1 MEILWLACSIIASL
15 ASIVC
20 IKYYINRDDLYWF
33 ILAILSYILLAYS
46 LSKLYINNN
55 ISKIYAIMNISGIIL
70 VALAGMFV
78 FNEKINIKMA
88 AGIFFGLLSI
98 YLMV

>member
-20 IKYYINRDDLYWF
+20 IKYYINKNELFWF
-33 ILAILSYILLAYS
+33 FIAILAYILLAYS
-46 LSKLYINNN
+46 LSKLYVNNN

-70 VALAGMFV
+70 VALAGMIV
-78 FNEKINIKMA
+78 FNEKIDIKMS

-98 YLMV
+98 YLML